1 MSTRPITDQIKQN
14 LVENQTET
22 GGLLRSIVPNS
33 SLLQTVIFRCPLKL
47 LRSSLVLVTLL
58 RRVRLVK
65 PEILVRLGRFV
76 RPERLWG
83 PFRLARHVLAERLER
98 PFILVRHVRH
108 VAVLIL
114 GVQWRSHLVTPVSS
128 RLHWSERGERVLIWL
143 ESDWCWVV
151 HMLPVT
157 GLDSRQADCR
167 PQSGR
172 DWEEPNN
179 TVGCWCKYVG
189 NAL

>member
-58 RRVRLVK
+58 RRERLEKLVRLVR
-65 PEILVRLGRFV
+65 PEILVRLVRLV
-76 RPERLWG
+76 RPKRLWG
-83 PFRLARHVLAERLER
+83 PFRLARHVLAERLERPMRLVKPMRLERHVLAERLER

-114 GVQWRSHLVTPVSS
+114 VVQ
-128 RLHWSERGERVLIWL
+128 
-143 ESDWCWVV
+143 
-151 HMLPVT
+151 
-157 GLDSRQADCR
+157 
-167 PQSGR
+167 
-172 DWEEPNN
+172 
-179 TVGCWCKYVG
+179 
-189 NAL
+189 

>member
-58 RRVRLVK
+58 RRVRLVR
-65 PEILVRLGRFV
+65 PEILVRLVRFV

-114 GVQWRSHLVTPVSS
+114 VVQ
-128 RLHWSERGERVLIWL
+128 
-143 ESDWCWVV
+143 
-151 HMLPVT
+151 
-157 GLDSRQADCR
+157 
-167 PQSGR
+167 
-172 DWEEPNN
+172 
-179 TVGCWCKYVG
+179 
-189 NAL
+189 

>member
-33 SLLQTVIFRCPLKL
+33 SLLQTVIFRCPRKL

-58 RRVRLVK
+58 RRVRLVR
-65 PEILVRLGRFV
+65 PEILMRLVRFV

-83 PFRLARHVLAERLER
+83 PFRLARHVLAERVERPMRLVKPMRLERHVLAERLER

-114 GVQWRSHLVTPVSS
+114 VVQ
-128 RLHWSERGERVLIWL
+128 
-143 ESDWCWVV
+143 
-151 HMLPVT
+151 
-157 GLDSRQADCR
+157 
-167 PQSGR
+167 
-172 DWEEPNN
+172 
-179 TVGCWCKYVG
+179 
-189 NAL
+189 